1 MRTRWGQSCRLPR
14 LAAAGPRG
22 ARGIEYVAFEYRT
35 WLAALGIVQSMNR
48 PGKPTDNAHMES
60 F

>member
-1 MRTRWGQSCRLPR
+1 
-14 LAAAGPRG
+14 
-22 ARGIEYVAFEYRT
+22 VAFEYRT